1 MNHHFDAIVAGA
13 GIVGAACAASL
24 ARTGMHVALVD
35 RGGVG
40 SETTSAGMGHIV
52 VLDDSEAQFAL
63 TRYSQRLWQELA
75 PTLAAEAEY
84 EALGTVWVAA
94 NDEELAEA
102 ERKSAY
108 YNERGVPAKMLS
120 SRELAEYEPNLRA
133 GLAGGLFMP
142 QDAIV
147 NPPAVAMHLVTL
159 ALAHGAELLLGC
171 KINSLR
177 RGEAVLEK
185 GGVRLTA
192 PLLINATCG
201 WATDFDPG
209 LPIRKRKGHLVLTE
223 KYPDLVR
230 HQVAELGYLK
240 STHAAE
246 SDSVV
251 FNVQPRPNGQI
262 LIGASRQYD
271 NEDTGVDKRIV
282 DALLKRAAQYM
293 PALGTK
299 KMATTRVGFRAATPD
314 KLPLIGPVPDDET
327 LWLAT
332 GHEGLGITTSLGT
345 AALIAAALTGLKLEI
360 PIEPYLPARFDN

>member
-1 MNHHFDAIVAGA
+1 
-13 GIVGAACAASL
+13 
-24 ARTGMHVALVD
+24 
-35 RGGVG
+35 
-40 SETTSAGMGHIV
+40 
-52 VLDDSEAQFAL
+52 
-63 TRYSQRLWQELA
+63 
-75 PTLAAEAEY
+75 
-84 EALGTVWVAA
+84 VWVAA
-94 NDEELAEA
+94 DDEELAEA
-102 ERKSAY
+102 ARKSAY
-108 YNERGVPAKMLS
+108 YNERGVPATVLS
-120 SRELAEYEPNLRA
+120 PRELAEYEPNLRA
-133 GLAGGLFMP
+133 GLAGGMFVP

-171 KINSLR
+171 KINALR
-177 RGEAVLEK
+177 RGEAVLDK
-185 GGVRLTA
+185 GARLTA
-192 PLLINATCG
+192 PLLVNATCG
-201 WATDFDPG
+201 WATDLNPG

-223 KYPDLVR
+223 RYPDLVR

-240 STHAAE
+240 STDATE

-271 NEDTGVDKRIV
+271 NEDMGVDKRIV
-282 DALLKRAAQYM
+282 DALLKRAAQYI
-293 PALGTK
+293 PALATK

-360 PIEPYLPARFDN
+360 PLEPYLPARFDN

>member
-24 ARTGMHVALVD
+24 SRAGMHVALVD
-35 RGGVG
+35 RGGIG
-40 SETTSAGMGHIV
+40 AETTSAGMGHIV
-52 VLDDSEAQFAL
+52 VLDGSEAQFAL
-63 TRYSQRLWQELA
+63 TRYSQRLWHELA
-75 PTLAAEAEY
+75 PALGSDAEY
-84 EALGTVWVAA
+84 EATGTIWVAA

-108 YNERGVPAKMLS
+108 YNERGVPATFLS
-120 SRELAEYEPNLRA
+120 PRELAEHEPNLRA
-133 GLAGGLFMP
+133 GLAGGMFVP

-147 NPPAVAMHLVTL
+147 HPPAVAMYLVTQ
-159 ALAHGAELLLGC
+159 ALAHGTELFLGC
-171 KINSLR
+171 KVNALR

-192 PLLINATCG
+192 PLLVNATCG
-201 WATDFDPG
+201 WATDLDPS
-209 LPIRKRKGHLVLTE
+209 LPIRKRKGHLVLTDR
-223 KYPDLVR
+223 YPDLVR

-240 STHAAE
+240 STDATE

-262 LIGASRQYD
+262 LIGASRQYG
-271 NEDTGVDKRIV
+271 NEDMDVDKRIV
-282 DALLKRAAQYM
+282 DALMKRAAQYI
-293 PALGTK
+293 PALATK
-299 KMATTRVGFRAATPD
+299 KIATSRVGFRAATPD

-345 AALIAAALTGLKLEI
+345 AALIAAALTGHKLEI
-360 PIEPYLPARFDN
+360 PLEPYLPARFDK